1 MLEVADVVVDL
12 GRQNSCVVEGALHGG
27 RLGIAPLAPKAG
39 SHQCQKRHNGSEH
52 QSQQLSADAAQQC
65 HAARLD
71 GDLSEAAVQSPPGC
85 Q

>member
-1 MLEVADVVVDL
+1 MWSSTL
-12 GRQNSCVVEGALHGG
+12 GRQNSCVVEGALPGG

-39 SHQCQKRHNGSEH
+39 SHQCQKRYNGSEH